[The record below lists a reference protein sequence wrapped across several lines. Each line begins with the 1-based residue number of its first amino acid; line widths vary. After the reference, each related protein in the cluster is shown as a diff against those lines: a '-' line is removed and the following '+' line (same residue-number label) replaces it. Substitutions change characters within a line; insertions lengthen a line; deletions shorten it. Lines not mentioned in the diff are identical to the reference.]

1 MVTAELA
8 VALPGLLLVLGLC
21 LAAVQLGID
30 HVRCVDAAHA
40 AARLGARGEPLEVV
54 RSAAARVAPDGSA
67 VAVSAVGRS
76 VAVEVRA
83 PAPALLGPLG
93 GRLAASARSV
103 ARSEADP

>member
-1 MVTAELA
+1 MA
-8 VALPGLLLVLGLC
+8 VGVSP
-21 LAAVQLGID
+21 AAVPLGIAPAGG
-30 HVRCVDAAHA
+30 AAA
-40 AARLGARGEPLEVV
+40 ARRGARLGARGEPLEVV